1 MQLRKQNAF
10 FFLDFMIEYEHKKH
24 INQIKKEGNN
34 TSNNA
39 KFCEELECIVDEMFE
54 GKK

>member
-24 INQIKKEGNN
+24 INQIKKEGNKNETKYSNGRTRN
-34 TSNNA
+34 TT
-39 KFCEELECIVDEMFE
+39 K
-54 GKK
+54 